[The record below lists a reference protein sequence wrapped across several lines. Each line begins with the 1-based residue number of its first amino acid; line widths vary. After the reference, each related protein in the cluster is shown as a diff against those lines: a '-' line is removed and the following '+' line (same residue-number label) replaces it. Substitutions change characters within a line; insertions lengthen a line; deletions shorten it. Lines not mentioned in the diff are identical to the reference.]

1 MPAIPRIDLPRLV
14 QLVAVLALLA
24 GLLFWGYLL
33 LAPIPGVVQAEV
45 GAAPPVSS
53 EEPAQRWF
61 AAPSSEIEVS
71 LAGLIGGGPAAI
83 AILSV
88 NGAPLQAYR
97 EGEALGRAAKV
108 RRIEADA
115 VLIEQNGEVRR
126 VVMPR
131 LPEPPPLATLKRG

>member
-71 LAGLIGGGPAAI
+71 LAGLIGGGRQRSP
-83 AILSV
+83 SF
-88 NGAPLQAYR
+88 R
-97 EGEALGRAAKV
+97 
-108 RRIEADA
+108 
-115 VLIEQNGEVRR
+115 
-126 VVMPR
+126 
-131 LPEPPPLATLKRG
+131 

>member
-1 MPAIPRIDLPRLV
+1 MLAI
-14 QLVAVLALLA
+14 LA

-45 GAAPPVSS
+45 ADVPPPSGGDA
-53 EEPAQRWF
+53 AQRWF
-61 AAPSSEIEVS
+61 AAPSGEVEVQ
-71 LAGLIGGGPAAI
+71 LAGLISGGPAAI

-88 NGAPLQAYR
+88 NGAPAYR
-97 EGEALGRAAKV
+97 EGEVLARAAKV

-126 VVMPR
+126 VPMQR
-131 LPEPPPLATLKRG
+131 LAEPPPLATLKRG